1 MYLHTNSG
9 EHRRVMKQVTAE
21 IPQTTMKAEISF
33 IMDVQLVKK
42 KLIHFQIISVKGLTT
57 SPNSI
62 FQKKSLTSP
71 DYLFVENYNSVGT

>member
-1 MYLHTNSG
+1 
-9 EHRRVMKQVTAE
+9 MKQVTAE

-42 KLIHFQIISVKGLTT
+42 KLIHFQIISAKGLAT